1 MTTTC
6 NVINEGR
13 ETKALRSAT
22 LSGGTVPN
30 RVLLAPWGTVESSN
44 GSFVLDDES
53 AKLAKIAGSG
63 KFKAAA
69 AQFSTLGKNACAT
82 CHKKFREKKK

>member
-1 MTTTC
+1 M
-6 NVINEGR
+6 IQ
-13 ETKALRSAT
+13 A
-22 LSGGTVPN
+22 
-30 RVLLAPWGTVESSN
+30 
-44 GSFVLDDES
+44 FIDES

-82 CHKKFREKKK
+82 CHKRFREKKK